1 MYGIDFGFA
10 QDPTTAIEC
19 FLINNSLYVSRECGK
34 IGLELDYTSEFI
46 KRHIDSIDKYV
57 IRADSA
63 RPESIS
69 YLKRQG
75 MPRIQ
80 GVKKWPGSVEDGVE
94 FMRSLDEIVVHP
106 DCIGTLE
113 EMRKYSYKVHKQT
126 GDILPDIE
134 DKFNHYVDAI
144 RYALNPLIQQ
154 KPSAMLW

>member
-1 MYGIDFGFA
+1 
-10 QDPTTAIEC
+10 
-19 FLINNSLYVSRECGK
+19 
-34 IGLELDYTSEFI
+34 
-46 KRHIDSIDKYV
+46 
-57 IRADSA
+57 
-63 RPESIS
+63 
-69 YLKRQG
+69 
-75 MPRIQ
+75 
-80 GVKKWPGSVEDGVE
+80 
-94 FMRSLDEIVVHP
+94 MRSLDEIVVHP